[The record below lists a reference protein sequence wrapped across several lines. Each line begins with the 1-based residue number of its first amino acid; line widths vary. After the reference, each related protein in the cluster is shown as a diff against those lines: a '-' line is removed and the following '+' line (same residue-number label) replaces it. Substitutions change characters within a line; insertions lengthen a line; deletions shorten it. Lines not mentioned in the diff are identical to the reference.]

1 MRPPVD
7 HIAAPPFPR
16 GLTWINSAP
25 QQLEAGR
32 AMLVEFWDFCRPQSL
47 RTLAYIKAWHERYP
61 DVKVIGVHAAG
72 FPPSQDSDAVRD
84 AVERLQISYPVAIDA
99 AYEVWELYGNLGW
112 PARYLFDL
120 GGMLVHYHYGEG
132 AYEETEEAIQEIL
145 GTERPLLEPMRPEEA
160 PDAHLE
166 PQSDDVEGP
175 YAGPYRAGA
184 VWAVLDGTG
193 IVTANARTIEV
204 EHPGCYELIAHE
216 RSTDGELELELS
228 PGVTCYAVCFT
239 PGLAAGSPGS

>member
-16 GLTWINSAP
+16 GLRWINSAP
-25 QQLEAGR
+25 QQVDAGR

-61 DVKVIGVHAAG
+61 EVKVIAVHAAG
-72 FPPSQDSDAVRD
+72 FPPSQDPDAVQE
-84 AVERLQISYPVAIDA
+84 AVERLQITYPVAIDA

-120 GGMLVHYHYGEG
+120 NGMLVHYHYGEG
-132 AYEETEEAIQEIL
+132 AYEETEEAIQEVL
-145 GTERPLLEPMRPEEA
+145 GTERPLLEPMRADEA
-160 PDAHLE
+160 PDAQLE
-166 PQSDDVEGP
+166 PQSDDVDGP
-175 YAGPYRAGA
+175 YSGPYRAGG

-193 IVTANARTIEV
+193 IVTANERTIAI

-216 RSTDGELELELS
+216 RSTDGEIELELS
-228 PGVTCYAVCFT
+228 PGVRCYAVCFT
-239 PGLAAGSPGS
+239 PGLAAGSPRS